1 MHKVVGEE
9 KDLFTI
15 EIKLTSKC
23 NYDCYYCTCNPD
35 IGMPGHNNKH
45 KICTFDVDNICTL
58 ITQAKKKLDRR
69 INVFIFG
76 GEPTL
81 HKDMISM
88 INDINRVLDPEDEI
102 NILSNLSKPIQWF
115 VNMVLEIERLDNVYV
130 SGSYH
135 NTYTNSTTFLSKCMF
150 LKSRGIL
157 GMVTVMLNKT
167 DLDGIVCDYNKFKRH
182 LGEEYCEVS
191 LITTVNN
198 IPGKRELD
206 LIYSKFGSAE
216 RKAFKGTFKEDILV
230 EEASGKSYYT
240 SKADIWHK
248 AENHYS
254 GYTCSVGRDKIN
266 IDWNGDC
273 YSCCNDYYSTKPPL
287 FNINECS
294 QEVIETHF
302 TNINDVVCPYQ
313 TCVFDIEYKKSKP
326 VNLTIP
332 GISLNNLDA

>member
-1 MHKVVGEE
+1 MHNVIGEE
-9 KDLFTI
+9 KDVFTV

-35 IGMPGHNNKH
+35 IGIPGHNNKH
-45 KICTFDVDNICTL
+45 KICSFNIDNICML
-58 ITQAKKKLDRR
+58 ITQAKNRLNRR

-88 INDINRVLDPEDEI
+88 INDINEVLGPEDEI
-102 NILSNLSKPIQWF
+102 NILSNLSKPIKWF
-115 VNMVLEIERLDNVYV
+115 VNMVLKIECTDNVYM

-135 NTYTNSTTFLSKCMF
+135 NIYTNSTTFLSKCMF
-150 LKSRGIL
+150 LKSKGML

-167 DLDGIVCDYNKFKRH
+167 DLDGIANDYEKFKRH
-182 LGEEYCEVS
+182 LGEGHCEVS

-198 IPGKRELD
+198 QPGNRELD
-206 LIYSKFGSAE
+206 DIYSKYSDE
-216 RKAFKGTFKEDILV
+216 DRSKFKGTFKKDILV
-230 EEASGKSYYT
+230 QENGGRSYYT
-240 SKADIWHK
+240 SKSDIWHK
-248 AENHYS
+248 SENHYN
-254 GYTCSVGRDKIN
+254 GYTCSVGKDKIN

-287 FNINECS
+287 FNINKCNRKT
-294 QEVIETHF
+294 ILDHF

-326 VNLTIP
+326 TDLTIP
-332 GISLNNLDA
+332 GIGLNNLDA